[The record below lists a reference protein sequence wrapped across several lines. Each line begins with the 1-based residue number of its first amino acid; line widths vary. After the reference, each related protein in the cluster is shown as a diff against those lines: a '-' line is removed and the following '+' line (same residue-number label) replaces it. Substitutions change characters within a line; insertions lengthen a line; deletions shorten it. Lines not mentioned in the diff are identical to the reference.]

1 MPEPQADDKHPPAHI
16 AIIMDGNGRWAASR
30 NRPRTQGHLEGLT
43 TAKKIV
49 KAVSDRG
56 VQYLTLYVF
65 STENWKRSAS
75 EVGFIMGL
83 VKQHLKR
90 ELDFY
95 RENHIRTR
103 HIGDSA
109 GLPPDVAQDLRDVC
123 EETKHFDGLQVILAL
138 NYGGRGEITRA
149 VQRLAQ
155 TIAARPDAAQT
166 NAAITE
172 QSIRDHLDNPD
183 VPDPDLVIRTGGDL
197 RSSNFLVW
205 QSAYSEFYF
214 SDKLWPDWTEA
225 DLDLAI
231 AAYQQRD
238 RRFGGVKQPSGRP

>member
-1 MPEPQADDKHPPAHI
+1 MPEPQADDKHPPTHI

-95 RENHIRTR
+95 RENYIRTR
-103 HIGDSA
+103 HAGDSA

-123 EETKHFDGLQVILAL
+123 EETKQFDGLQVILAL
-138 NYGGRGEITRA
+138 NYGGRDEITRA
-149 VQRLAQ
+149 VQRLA
-155 TIAARPDAAQT
+155 RT

-238 RRFGGVKQPSGRP
+238 RRFGGVKQPSGRS